1 MKSKEKE
8 NVVFNAGVD
17 MSGILKIKSTGKQP
31 VKLVKKKQHTQRK
44 TSLGKSAGGSYFF
57 RKWHNRV
64 FDKPYSPSIH
74 S

>member
-31 VKLVKKKQHTQRK
+31 VKLVKKNNIPNEKQ
-44 TSLGKSAGGSYFF
+44 
-57 RKWHNRV
+57 V
-64 FDKPYSPSIH
+64 
-74 S
+74 